1 MASFTT
7 KAIPY
12 IIAGMFRW
20 TWCKIVNNT
29 SNLFVKKRLLWFRW
43 TETGSSYTDSTHRTP
58 LQPGQSKD
66 NSLVVILAKADDNQT
81 KLHFT
86 WLTKCKIR
94 NQFWLVHCGIWSG
107 IIIMYSIL
115 WVSGEKYL
123 DIIQNWSEND
133 QGANSYFVL
142 LSQYIENLT
151 SFVHW
156 QEEVNKIEGPLSTT
170 RTLEIRRT
178 ICMKQ
183 IIECTW

>member
-1 MASFTT
+1 MSLAAAINYGMNETITFMASFTT

-12 IIAGMFRW
+12 SRNVSLDLVQNCSFH
-20 TWCKIVNNT
+20 V
-29 SNLFVKKRLLWFRW
+29 VKESPFATLGLWPLL
-43 TETGSSYTDSTHRTP
+43 TKSVINK
-58 LQPGQSKD
+58 LQSKKP
-66 NSLVVILAKADDNQT
+66 IL
-81 KLHFT
+81 
-86 WLTKCKIR
+86 IR
-94 NQFWLVHCGIWSG
+94 HCGIL
-107 IIIMYSIL
+107 IRHYTYSIL
-115 WVSGEKYL
+115 WVSGEKGS

-156 QEEVNKIEGPLSTT
+156 QDEVNKIEGPLSTT